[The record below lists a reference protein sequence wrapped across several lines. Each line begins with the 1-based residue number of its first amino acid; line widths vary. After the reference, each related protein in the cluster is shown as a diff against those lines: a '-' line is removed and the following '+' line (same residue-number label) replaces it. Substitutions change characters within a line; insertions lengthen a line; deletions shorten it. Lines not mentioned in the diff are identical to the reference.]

1 MNIDIQNKTIGEIV
15 AEDYR
20 AASAFRKFGLDFC
33 CGGKRGIIEA
43 CAKKGVDP
51 AELQRELEAV
61 LSRRDEGGHHFNSWP
76 PDLLVEYITS
86 LHHAFVRRKVPEI
99 AAYAKKVSK
108 VHGNSYPVLNEM
120 REVFLKLKEEMLA
133 HLEKEES
140 MLFPYIKSLV
150 AVEENGD
157 GKPDWLRRSSAEAVQ
172 MLEEEHE
179 EAGRLMARLEELSE
193 GFTPP
198 EDACTTFRIYFQN
211 LEGFRDDLHKHVHL
225 ENNILFPKALELER
239 RLN

>member
-1 MNIDIQNKTIGEIV
+1 MNIDIKNKSIGEIV

-43 CAKKGVDP
+43 CAKEGVDP
-51 AELQRELEAV
+51 EELRRELESV
-61 LSRRDEGGHHFNSWP
+61 LSGRSEGDPDFNSWP
-76 PDLLVEYITS
+76 PNLLVEYITS

-99 AAYAKKVSK
+99 AAYAEKVSN
-108 VHGNSYPVLNEM
+108 VHGKSYPALKEM
-120 REVFLKLKEEMLA
+120 REVFLQLKEEMLA
-133 HLEKEES
+133 HLEKEET

-150 AVEENGD
+150 SAEENGD
-157 GKPDWLRRSSAEAVQ
+157 GKPDGLNRSSAEAVR

-198 EDACTTFRIYFQN
+198 EDACTTFRVYFQN

-239 RLN
+239 RIN